1 MTKKAVFDTINV
13 KKNVQEKGGRPM
25 NLWHDISPER
35 MQPEDFLVVI
45 EIEKGSKK
53 QI

>member
-1 MTKKAVFDTINV
+1 
-13 KKNVQEKGGRPM
+13 M

-45 EIEKGSKK
+45 EIEKGSKNK
-53 QI
+53 YAYRLNAAEHKILC